1 MSVVVFCRAKAGGC
15 VTTTA
20 LAVAA
25 CWPVP
30 GPVTVVEADASGGSL
45 AARAGLEAGPGLVE
59 WAAMAG
65 SPRPAGELLDQVS
78 RPFPGTS
85 VAVVAGPV
93 DGAEQP
99 PDSATAAHPAAGSAQ
114 LGGGAAVRA
123 RAAVTALAGEPR
135 LLEVGGRAVL
145 LDVGQV
151 SAAAPAWPLLTRA
164 DGVLVCAPPSLDG
177 LAAAFGLAGQLHA
190 AQGCRT
196 PVGLVAIGD
205 GPYSPREITA
215 AAPVALWGVLPH
227 DPHPAGLLGAGRGL
241 ASRTR
246 LARAASALAVRCAE
260 YAPTTPCMAPYLTGD
275 STPETPTAAVSPP
288 AAGHRW
294 GRRGGGAVPAEPPAH
309 LALFDRSRMLPH
321 ATD

>member
-15 VTTTA
+15 VTATA
-20 LAVAA
+20 LAVTA
-25 CWPVP
+25 CWPDP

-85 VAVVAGPV
+85 VAVVTGPV

-99 PDSATAAHPAAGSAQ
+99 QDSAATAYPAAGGAR
-114 LGGGAAVRA
+114 LAGGAAARA
-123 RAAVTALAGEPR
+123 RAAVTALACEPR
-135 LLEVGGRAVL
+135 LLEAGDDRAVL
-145 LDVGQV
+145 LDAGQV
-151 SAAAPAWPLLTRA
+151 SAAAPAWPLLARA

-177 LAAAFGLAGQLHA
+177 LAAAFGLAREIQA
-190 AQGCRT
+190 APGCT
-196 PVGLVAIGD
+196 AEVALVAIGD
-205 GPYSPREITA
+205 GPYSPQEITA
-215 AAPVALWGVLPH
+215 AAPAALWGVLPH
-227 DPHPAGLLGAGRGL
+227 DPHAADLLGSGRGL
-241 ASRTR
+241 AARTR
-246 LARAASALAVRCAE
+246 LARAATVLAARCAKRASASPFP
-260 YAPTTPCMAPYLTGD
+260 APGPARDATADAQPSRLVRRAP
-275 STPETPTAAVSPP
+275 
-288 AAGHRW
+288 
-294 GRRGGGAVPAEPPAH
+294 GRRWTRHDGVTEPPAH